1 MSNINFLGQDLRRVS
16 NYINT
21 ELCPTELHMSVVWE
35 GKGCLKVKQE
45 VSRYQVVSLSGA
57 GPEKKIKKRINILV
71 GD

>member
-21 ELCPTELHMSVVWE
+21 ELCPTELLMSVVWE
-35 GKGCLKVKQE
+35 GKGCLKVKHE

-57 GPEKKIKKRINILV
+57 GPEKKKKKRE
-71 GD
+71 